1 MSRPIYHSAVQ
12 CVIKNDDNILL
23 LKRQN
28 TKYGNNKYALP
39 GGHLEY
45 NESIPEGMI
54 RELYEEIGLKVK
66 EPNIDLYK
74 VIKMMDS
81 KSVQTEYINF
91 IFIYQYKNESLI
103 NKEPQFCSELKWFN
117 IKELPKNILGFIPS
131 IFETD
136 DTLLQYIVNEEEI
149 K

>member
-74 VIKMMDS
+74 VIKMVDS
-81 KSVQTEYINF
+81 KSIQTEYINF
-91 IFIYQYKNESLI
+91 IFIYQYKNEPLI

-136 DTLLQYIVNEEEI
+136 DTLLQYIVNEEE
-149 K
+149 

>member
-54 RELYEEIGLKVK
+54 RELYEEIGLKIK

-74 VIKMMDS
+74 VIKMVDS
-81 KSVQTEYINF
+81 KSIQTEYINF
-91 IFIYQYKNESLI
+91 IFIYQYKNEPII
-103 NKEPQFCSELKWFN
+103 NNEPQFCSELKWFN
-117 IKELPKNILGFIPS
+117 IKELPKNILGFIPG

-136 DTLLQYIVNEEEI
+136 DTLLQYIVNEEE
-149 K
+149 

>member
-74 VIKMMDS
+74 VIKMVDS
-81 KSVQTEYINF
+81 KSIQTEYINF
-91 IFIYQYKNESLI
+91 IFIYQYKNEPII

-117 IKELPKNILGFIPS
+117 IKELPKNILGFIPG

-136 DTLLQYIVNEEEI
+136 DTLLQYIVNEEE
-149 K
+149 

>member
-91 IFIYQYKNESLI
+91 IFIYQYKNEPLI

>member
-91 IFIYQYKNESLI
+91 IFIYQYKNEPLI

-136 DTLLQYIVNEEEI
+136 DTLLQYIVNEEE
-149 K
+149 

>member
-54 RELYEEIGLKVK
+54 RELYEEIGLKIK

-74 VIKMMDS
+74 VIKMVDS
-81 KSVQTEYINF
+81 KSIQTEYINF
-91 IFIYQYKNESLI
+91 IFIYQYKNEPII

-117 IKELPKNILGFIPS
+117 IKELPKNILGFIPG

-136 DTLLQYIVNEEEI
+136 DTLLQYIVNEEE
-149 K
+149 